1 VDCRGKQRN
10 SGRNHRS
17 YLFLSTILLLWNLL
31 AYSLHVAR
39 NSTLAAPNPTG
50 TPIAERFTMQSGTW
64 NPPAN
69 SARVGPLS
77 VRQEY
82 LLGKRID
89 INNASMDE
97 LAGLPGVSRATAAAI
112 VAERERIGRF
122 RSHEELLEVK
132 GIKWGRLKK
141 ILPFLATMENN

>member
-1 VDCRGKQRN
+1 VDCRGKRRN

-17 YLFLSTILLLWNLL
+17 YLFLSTILLLWNLV

-39 NSTLAAPNPTG
+39 NYTQAPPNPTG
-50 TPIAERFTMQSGTW
+50 TRVAESITTQSGTR
-64 NPPAN
+64 NPPAT
-69 SARVGPLS
+69 SARIGPLS
-77 VRQEY
+77 ARQEY

-89 INNASMDE
+89 INIASMEE
-97 LAGLPGVSRATAAAI
+97 LAGLPGISRATAAAV

-141 ILPFLATMENN
+141 ILPFLAIMENN